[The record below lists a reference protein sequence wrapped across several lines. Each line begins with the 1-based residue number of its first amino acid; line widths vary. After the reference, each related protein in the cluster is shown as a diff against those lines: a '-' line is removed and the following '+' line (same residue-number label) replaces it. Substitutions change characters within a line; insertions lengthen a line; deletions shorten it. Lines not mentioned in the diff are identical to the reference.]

1 MQVERER
8 IYRFCKKLLNPP
20 QGRRVPV
27 VSVLNRFKNKELL
40 AVSDQESVVLAAEVK
55 QLGNFLHCGVNFP
68 KLSCLTCARQVLRVV
83 HFCTVITSRCN
94 EHLEKLVDSSDQCKT
109 PTSSS

>member
-1 MQVERER
+1 MQVEWER
-8 IYRFCKKLLNPP
+8 ICRFCKKLLNPP
-20 QGRRVPV
+20 QGKRVPE

-40 AVSDQESVVLAAEVK
+40 AASGQESVVLAAEVER
-55 QLGNFLHCGVNFP
+55 LGNCLHRGVNFP
-68 KLSCLTCARQVLRVV
+68 KLSCLSCFRQVVRVV
-83 HFCTVITSRCN
+83 HFYTVITSRCN